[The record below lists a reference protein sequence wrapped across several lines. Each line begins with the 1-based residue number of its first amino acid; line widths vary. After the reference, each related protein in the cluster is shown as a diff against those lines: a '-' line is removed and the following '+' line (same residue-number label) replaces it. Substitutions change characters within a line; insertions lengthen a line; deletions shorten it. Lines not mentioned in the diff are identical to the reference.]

1 MLVVYFYPTDLRVK
15 RVDKCDW
22 KSAGDSIKLGTSQHS
37 EHQDEKKPFNM
48 ADC

>member
-22 KSAGDSIKLGTSQHS
+22 KSAGHSIKLNFTTFRT
-37 EHQDEKKPFNM
+37 PR
-48 ADC
+48 

>member
-22 KSAGDSIKLGTSQHS
+22 KSAGHSIKLTSQHS